1 MVSSEAVG
9 RKMRRRHFIGLVGGC
24 LAAWPLLARAQ
35 PKPSEKRRIGFL
47 TLANADTQYFLGALM
62 DGLREL
68 GYGENNLH
76 LEVRSAQNTAEL
88 LAAAAELLA
97 LKVEVLFAFQTPAA
111 MAAREAV
118 HDVPVVFLAAD
129 PVASGL
135 AESLGHPGGNMTGVS
150 AAVSELGAKNL
161 ELIRELLPPLQRVA
175 VLGNQGD
182 PFNQTFL
189 DQVLSA
195 AKPLNI
201 EINVLMSPS
210 MVKLE
215 SDATNLFERWRAQ
228 ALLVQPSIAKQEV
241 ADLALRFR
249 LPAVSPNPSFVTV
262 GGLISYSAD
271 YGMVP
276 RRCAAFI
283 VEILRGIKPANLPV
297 EMPTKY
303 WLAVNLKTAKQLGLE
318 INQTILMRADQLIE

>member
-24 LAAWPLLARAQ
+24 LAASPLLARAQ

-47 TLANADTQYFLGALM
+47 TLANADTQYFLGALT

-215 SDATNLFERWRAQ
+215 SDATDLFEKWRAQ
-228 ALLVQPSIAKQEV
+228 ALLVQPSIAKH
-241 ADLALRFR
+241 LALRFR